1 MRTKKRVKKYVCKMC
16 GAAGSTE
23 IHHIYS
29 GAYRKLSDDND
40 FVIELC
46 HICHRHLH
54 DNGKAMR
61 KLKEDTQREFEAKYS
76 HEEFIRRMKNSWL

>member
-1 MRTKKRVKKYVCKMC
+1 MRTKKRIKKHICKIC
-16 GAAGSTE
+16 GIAGSTE

-46 HICHRHLH
+46 RECHRKLH

-61 KLKEDTQREFEAKYS
+61 KLKEDTQREFESKHS
-76 HEEFIRRMKNSWL
+76 HEEFVRRMKNSWL